1 MRSLC
6 VHIYHK
12 MSSLSLRFQGV
23 MKHKRS
29 GETKVLKKII
39 MSKMA
44 GTGESKEETVDRMTP
59 QCLWAG
65 LKKSLTIT
73 H

>member
-12 MSSLSLRFQGV
+12 MSSLSLGFQGV

-29 GETKVLKKII
+29 GETKVLVIEKIR

-44 GTGESKEETVDRMTP
+44 GTGESKEETGHNGSTVSLGRF
-59 QCLWAG
+59 
-65 LKKSLTIT
+65 KKIIN
-73 H
+73 

>member
-1 MRSLC
+1 
-6 VHIYHK
+6 

-23 MKHKRS
+23 MKHRCS
-29 GETKVLKKII
+29 GETKVLEKTI

-65 LKKSLTIT
+65 FKKIIN
-73 H
+73 